1 MLVPGIASEIWR
13 LRLVYLGAG
22 SLASAEDLRLGL
34 RLSFLGVVATIGA
47 PRTCAFRGGI
57 SWRP

>member
-13 LRLVYLGAG
+13 LWLIYLGAG
-22 SLASAEDLRLGL
+22 SLISAEDLRLGL

-47 PRTCAFRGGI
+47 PHTCAFRRGK
-57 SWRP
+57 